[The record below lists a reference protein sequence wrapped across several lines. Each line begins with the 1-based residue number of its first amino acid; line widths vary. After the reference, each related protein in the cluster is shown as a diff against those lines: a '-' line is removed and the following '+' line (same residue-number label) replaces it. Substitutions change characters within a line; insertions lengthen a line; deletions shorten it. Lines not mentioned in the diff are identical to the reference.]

1 MTTSS
6 YETSPV
12 PSGTGTVRVHADHT
26 MAKHLGNWT
35 TARTVEVRIRRG
47 AAVIDLRSPD
57 IGGDAG
63 PDSDVELHLDIDHG
77 MLKLLLPTDA
87 MVDRWDLQW
96 TGRGKVKDWEGSTAK
111 GGRRV
116 RLTGR
121 VHGGEIRVHRGGI
134 AILSAMFSRAYL
146 EDVRRAHRDGTMPT
160 VDDPTRVA

>member
-1 MTTSS
+1 MTTSSS
-6 YETSPV
+6 YETSTHT
-12 PSGTGTVRVHADHT
+12 STDTIRVHADHT

-35 TARTVEVRIRRG
+35 TARTFEVRIRRG

-57 IGGDAG
+57 IVDG
-63 PDSDVELHLDIDHG
+63 DVELHLDIDHG
-77 MLKLLLPTDA
+77 MLKLLLPADA
-87 MVDRWDLQW
+87 TIDRWNLQW
-96 TGRGKVKDWEGSTAK
+96 TGRGKVKDWEGGTAK
-111 GGRRV
+111 GGRRI

-146 EDVRRAHRDGTMPT
+146 EGLKRAHDEGTMPT